1 MIVVGEDE
9 TRAALPWKALIEA
22 IREGFRAGWAMPVKH
37 QHFVEVPGEAD
48 AKLLLMP
55 AWAVGEYIAV
65 KVATVF
71 PGNAARGLP
80 GVTAAM
86 LLLSGRTGAS
96 LAVIDGGELTA
107 RRTAATSALAAD
119 YLARKDSKHLV
130 VVGTGRLAGSSLI
143 EAHAAVRP
151 IERVT
156 IWGRNPA
163 KAAAVAARIG
173 ETGLDATATEDLAAA
188 VGAADIVTS
197 ATIAQEPV
205 IEGDWLR
212 PGVHVDSVGTYSAE
226 SRETDD
232 AVVRRATIFVDT
244 RAGAPH
250 AAGDLAIPLETGVI
264 TESDIAAD
272 LYDLTRG
279 NHPGR
284 TSAEEVTFFKS
295 VGAAVEDLAAARLV
309 YEERGGGCPH
319 PSTGPG

>member
-1 MIVVGEDE
+1 MIVVGEAE
-9 TRAALPWKALIEA
+9 ARAALPWKLLIAA
-22 IREGFRAGWAMPVKH
+22 IREAFRAEWAMPAKH

-86 LLLSGRTGAS
+86 MLLSGRTGEP

-107 RRTAATSALAAD
+107 RRTAATSAMAAD
-119 YLARKDSKHLV
+119 YLARKDSRHLV
-130 VVGTGRLAGSSLI
+130 VVGTGRLAGSNLI
-143 EAHAAVRP
+143 EAHATVRP

-156 IWGRNPA
+156 IWGRNPE
-163 KAAAVAARIG
+163 KAAAVAARVAT
-173 ETGLDATATEDLAAA
+173 TGLVASATEDLATA
-188 VGAADIVTS
+188 VGEADIVTS
-197 ATIAQEPV
+197 ATIVTEPV
-205 IEGDWLR
+205 ILGEWLR
-212 PGVHVDSVGTYSAE
+212 PGVHMDSVGSYSAE

-232 AVVRRATIFVDT
+232 EVVRRATIFVDT

-250 AAGDLAIPLETGVI
+250 AAGDLALPLKAGVI
-264 TESDIAAD
+264 SESDIPAD

-279 NHPGR
+279 KHPGR
-284 TSAEEVTFFKS
+284 TSAAEITFFKS

-309 YEERGGGCPH
+309 YETTSKQSG
-319 PSTGPG
+319 

>member
-1 MIVVGEDE
+1 MIVIGEEE
-9 TRAALPWKALIEA
+9 TRAVLPWRPLIDA
-22 IREGFRAGWAMPVKH
+22 IREGFCADWVMPVKH

-48 AKLLLMP
+48 AKLLMMP
-55 AWAVGEYIAV
+55 VWAAGEYIVV

-71 PGNAARGLP
+71 PGNTARGLP
-80 GVTAAM
+80 GVTAA
-86 LLLSGRTGAS
+86 LLLMSGRTGAP

-107 RRTAATSALAAD
+107 RRTAATSALAAG
-119 YLARKDSKHLV
+119 YLAREDSAHLV
-130 VVGTGRLAGSSLI
+130 VIGTGRLAGSNLI

-156 IWGRNPA
+156 IWGRNA
-163 KAAAVAARIG
+163 EKAAAVAARVAD
-173 ETGLDATATEDLAAA
+173 TGLDATATEDLATV
-188 VGAADIVTS
+188 VGEADIVTS

-205 IEGDWLR
+205 IKGEWLR
-212 PGVHVDSVGTYSAE
+212 PGVHVDSVGTYSAQ

-244 RAGAPH
+244 RTGAPH

-279 NHPGR
+279 AHPGR
-284 TSAEEVTFFKS
+284 TSAEEITFFKS

-309 YEERGGGCPH
+309 YEGRGAA
-319 PSTGPG
+319 S